1 MRNLPTVIVLVLG
14 SLIAT
19 SASGASWRSRPPEP
33 EKTEAAPAAT
43 TPAATTTVSRDT
55 LLELLDQLESLQN
68 EVRQLRNLVEVQG
81 NELKQLQT
89 RTDDIGQDLDRR
101 LRRVERG
108 GTAAEA
114 PAKDGAPAAAVA
126 PTVTAPPSGNEQ
138 QDYEAAFQLMKRGD
152 YTAASQAFRSFII
165 KYPGSSLSDNA
176 QYWIAESN
184 YFTRNFQLALKEF
197 LLVMEKYPES
207 GKVPDA
213 MLKAG
218 YTYYELGDWA
228 NARKYLGDII
238 ARYPNTR
245 LARSAQSRLD
255 LMKKEGH

>member
-1 MRNLPTVIVLVLG
+1 MRRQLTVVYLILG

-19 SASGASWRSRPPEP
+19 GASSASWRSRSPEQ
-33 EKTEAAPAAT
+33 EKTEAAAA
-43 TPAATTTVSRDT
+43 AAGTTTVSRDM
-55 LLELLDQLESLQN
+55 LLDLLDQLEALQN
-68 EVRQLRNLVEVQG
+68 EVRQLRNLVDMQA

-89 RTDDIGQDLDRR
+89 RTDDVGQDLDRR

-108 GTAAEA
+108 GPSA
-114 PAKDGAPAAAVA
+114 GAPVKEGAPPAAIA
-126 PTVTAPPSGNEQ
+126 PSITAPPSGNEQ

-152 YTAASQAFRSFII
+152 YAAASQAFRAFII
-165 KYPGSSLSDNA
+165 KYPTSTLADNA
-176 QYWIAESN
+176 QYWVAESN

-197 LLVMEKYPES
+197 LTVIEKYPES

-218 YTYYELGDWA
+218 YTCYELGDWA
-228 NARKYLGDII
+228 AARKYLGGIVT
-238 ARYPNTR
+238 RYPNTR

-255 LMKKEGH
+255 QMKKEGH